1 MAPGLGAWWKRPWPR
16 SLIAARSAGAADR
29 VIAGNDLLADWA
41 SSLCPDVVV
50 IPTCVDP
57 SAYRTK
63 VSYELSDPPRLG
75 WLGSPATEGYLL
87 DIAPET
93 FRLAAAI
100 VLAAV
105 GMFAVWRGRVAAAP
119 GDGWQAGIFPAGIP
133 LLAGPAGLAAA
144 LSLSADN
151 GAGVSFA
158 AAIAPVLLGGAA
170 IAWLPGRSGAAAD
183 GLARLLGALL
193 VVLAAAMAVDGVRS
207 V

>member
-1 MAPGLGAWWKRPWPR
+1 MSDFWRTALILLAAVNPAAVGLAARDLLPAERRLIALVGSAVALGAF
-16 SLIAARSAGAADR
+16 LLATFAADPFL
-29 VIAGNDLLADWA
+29 D
-41 SSLCPDVVV
+41 
-50 IPTCVDP
+50 
-57 SAYRTK
+57 
-63 VSYELSDPPRLG
+63 
-75 WLGSPATEGYLL
+75 LL